1 MELEALQDKVDDIQ
15 AKGASIILISP
26 QLPQY
31 TLEMAEKHHLAMPVL
46 NDPGNT
52 IASRFGLVFRL
63 PNDLKGL
70 YQQFGIDLEKY
81 NGDNSWSLPMPG
93 RFILDQEGVVLNR
106 DVHPDYTKRPD
117 PEGILNYI

>member
-1 MELEALQDKVDDIQ
+1 
-15 AKGASIILISP
+15 
-26 QLPQY
+26 
-31 TLEMAEKHHLAMPVL
+31 MPVF

-63 PNDLKGL
+63 PDDLKGL

-93 RFILDQEGVVLNR
+93 RFILDQEGVILSR

-117 PEGILNYI
+117 PEGLFNYI